1 MKKLLYVTARNIKLF
16 FCDKGMFFTSLIT
29 PLILLVLYAT
39 FLSNVYRDSF
49 SSAIPDFLK
58 IDKKLLDST
67 VAAQLLSSLLSV
79 CCITVAFCSNMLSV
93 QDKSNSIRDDL
104 LISPVKTSTLS
115 LGYFFA
121 TLFTTLIICYITM
134 AAGLLYLWSIGWYLT
149 FVDIMLI
156 ALDVLLLVLLGTS
169 LSSVIS
175 FFLSTQGQISAVG
188 AVISAGYGFI
198 CGAYMP
204 MSQFSDG
211 LRKVLSFLP
220 FTYGTSLIRNHTMN
234 PSFDEMSLQGFPDE
248 AIAAL
253 RDTVDCNVYF
263 FDEAVSIQAMY
274 ITLTASVILFIS
286 AYVLINVLFI
296 KRKK

>member
-1 MKKLLYVTARNIKLF
+1 MKKLLYVTSRNIKLF

-49 SSAIPDFLK
+49 SQALPDFLS
-58 IDKKLLDST
+58 IDEELLDST

-79 CCITVAFCSNMLSV
+79 CCITVAFCSNMLCV
-93 QDKSNSIRDDL
+93 QDKSNATRQDL
-104 LISPVKTSTLS
+104 LISPIKTSTLS

-121 TLFTTLIICYITM
+121 TLFTTLIICFITL
-134 AAGLLYLWSIGWYLT
+134 AAGLVYLWSVGWYLAVEDV
-149 FVDIMLI
+149 FLI
-156 ALDVLLLVLLGTS
+156 ILDVVLLVLLGTS
-169 LSSVIS
+169 LSSIVA

-204 MSQFSDG
+204 MSQFSEG
-211 LRKVLSFLP
+211 LRRVLSFLP
-220 FTYGTSLIRNHTMN
+220 FTYGTSLIRNHTMD
-234 PSFDEMSLQGFPDE
+234 PSFDEMISQGFPTE
-248 AIAAL
+248 AVKAL
-253 RDTVDCNVYF
+253 RDTVDCNIYF
-263 FDEAVSIQAMY
+263 FDEPISVNTMYLVVS
-274 ITLTASVILFIS
+274 LSVIVFIFV
-286 AYVLINVLFI
+286 YVLLNVLLI